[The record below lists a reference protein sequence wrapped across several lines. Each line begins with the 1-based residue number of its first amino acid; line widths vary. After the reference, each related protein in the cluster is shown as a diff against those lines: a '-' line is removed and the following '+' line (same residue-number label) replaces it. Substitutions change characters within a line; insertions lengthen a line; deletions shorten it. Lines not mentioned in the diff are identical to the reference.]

1 MYDGKERLMADA
13 EMVLK
18 SFGDRVANV
27 NNSTA
32 KTFITYRRAHST
44 APCNALVV
52 VDVCVI
58 VASKGE
64 VPPHAFCMIT
74 KNLNKG
80 EFLYLISVFL
90 TPTNLPL
97 HPLGGE
103 FREFLSYSTLRLG
116 THGAVFTRA
125 RRGCGTA
132 TRSGD

>member
-13 EMVLK
+13 EMVLV
-18 SFGDRVANV
+18 SAGGRLANV

-32 KTFITYRRAHST
+32 KTFITYRRAHPS

-64 VPPHAFCMIT
+64 TPPHAFCMIA

-80 EFLYLISVFL
+80 KFVLLLV
-90 TPTNLPL
+90 
-97 HPLGGE
+97 
-103 FREFLSYSTLRLG
+103 
-116 THGAVFTRA
+116 
-125 RRGCGTA
+125 C
-132 TRSGD
+132 